1 MADEEHY
8 DVVEPQR
15 FSFDDTETIILNT
28 ASQRDGG
35 IVLPVLE
42 SIKAKPEQVQRK
54 LKRLLKAGLI
64 EEVLAKLEDGLWRKD
79 AEDRHLTL
87 KLTAEG
93 RRTFDTIHFGEDSES
108 AQNEPEPG
116 SPATKDVG
124 KKATKESGSELA
136 QQVRRQRPKKALAA
150 RDASG
155 AEKSI
160 KTKPQRS
167 VVAAAG
173 KKAASA
179 SKSKKVVSDTA
190 KAHSKKRQPTTDSK
204 GSQLLAA
211 LGQVK
216 GATLGELMKISGWQA
231 HSVRGF
237 LSGTVKKKLRLKLK
251 TEIDSKGTR
260 RYLVAAKRAA
270 S

>member
-15 FSFDDTETIILNT
+15 FRFDDTETIILNT

-35 IVLPVLE
+35 IVLPVPE
-42 SIKAKPEQVQRK
+42 SIKAKPEQVQSK

-64 EEVLAKLEDGLWRKD
+64 EEVFAKLEDGLWRKD

-87 KLTAEG
+87 KLTADG
-93 RRTFDTIHFGEDSES
+93 RRTFETIHFGESVES
-108 AQNEPEPG
+108 AQQEPEAN
-116 SPATKDVG
+116 SLAAKDVG
-124 KKATKESGSELA
+124 KKATKESRLTVA
-136 QQVRRQRPKKALAA
+136 QQVGKQSVTVRPT
-150 RDASG
+150 AS
-155 AEKSI
+155 ASNSRASSKI
-160 KTKPQRS
+160 KPQRG
-167 VVAAAG
+167 VAAIRD
-173 KKAASA
+173 KKAT
-179 SKSKKVVSDTA
+179 SKKPKQANSATTNAPIKSRSSV
-190 KAHSKKRQPTTDSK
+190 KASK

-211 LGQVK
+211 LGRAK
-216 GATLGELMKISGWQA
+216 GATLEELIKISGWKA

-237 LSGTVKKKLRLKLK
+237 LSGTVKKKLKLKLK
-251 TEIDSKGTR
+251 TESDSKGIR